1 VASLSDQ
8 RCAVV
13 AVLGAPNAGKSTLVN
28 QLAGAKVSIVTHKAQ
43 TTRARLRA
51 IVMEGNTQLIVV
63 DTPGIFAPKRNLDRA
78 MVDSAWLGAAEA
90 DAAVL
95 LADAREEPGEQV
107 SAIIRR
113 LREIKPDVM
122 LALNK
127 IDLVKRDA
135 LLERASAYNGLFP
148 FQATFMIS
156 ALNGSGVADLRRAIA
171 QRMPEGPWLYPPD
184 QTADVQLRFL
194 ASEITREKLFL
205 RLHDELPYASTVE
218 TESWEDRK
226 DGSAAIRQVIY
237 VARDSQKK
245 IVLGHKGGTIK
256 QIGQQSRLD
265 MEREFGRR
273 IHLFLFVKVREKWAE
288 DPERLRMMGLEG

>member
-1 VASLSDQ
+1 MTEEPV
-8 RCAVV
+8 RCGFCAII
-13 AVLGAPNAGKSTLVN
+13 GAPNAGKSTLVN

-43 TTRARLRA
+43 TTRSRLRA
-51 IVMEGNTQLIVV
+51 IVMEGKTQLIVV
-63 DTPGIFAPKRNLDRA
+63 DTPGIFAPKRTLDRA
-78 MVDSAWLGAAEA
+78 MVESAWLGASEA

-95 LADAREEPGEQV
+95 LADAREEPGEAV
-107 SAIIRR
+107 AGIIAR
-113 LREIKPDVM
+113 LRELKPDVI

-127 IDLVKRDA
+127 IDLVRREA
-135 LLERASAYNGLFP
+135 LLDRASAYNRLFP
-148 FQATFMIS
+148 FTETYMIS
-156 ALNGSGVADLRRAIA
+156 ALNGSGVADLRRAMA
-171 QRMPEGPWLYPPD
+171 RRMPEGPWLYPAD

-194 ASEITREKLFL
+194 ASEITREKMFL

-226 DGSAAIRQVIY
+226 DGSAAINQVIY

-256 QIGQQSRLD
+256 QIGQQARLE
-265 MEREFGRR
+265 MEREFERR